1 MRLRRLN
8 LSRYGMFTDREIDFG
23 PAPAGAPDL
32 HLVYGP
38 NEAGKST
45 ALAGF
50 LDLLFGFGRI
60 NPYAFLHPYP
70 TMRVEGDLEI
80 DGEARRFVRIK
91 KKQGSL
97 LGGAG
102 RPVPEGML
110 ANALGGMTRET
121 YKATFSLDDDTLEAG
136 GDEILKSE
144 GDLGQLLFA
153 GGAGLVELRAVLDKL
168 REKAEAFHK
177 GKARN
182 TTLIGLKKSLADL
195 AGEKKR
201 LDIAAGAW
209 AALVKE
215 RDTARTAYD
224 EATAE
229 VAKLE
234 AARADAQRRIAA
246 LPWLSEVRRLRDGL
260 AGLEDLP
267 EPPQIWF
274 ERIGALLE
282 SEPRLAVR
290 IDGLQKQKARLE
302 EKREA
307 APTDDSI
314 LAIEDRV
321 AGIETARA
329 RYVTAEDDLPRRRET
344 LARLRGT
351 IAALL
356 RRLEQAPDADPASL
370 AVPAAAGGAL
380 RALIESRSGVDER
393 LKSTAA
399 ELETAK
405 REETRAA
412 AAFEQTGAAGD
423 AATGAATGAAAGA
436 ATEAAF
442 ERLRAALDD
451 AQGDDWRARLDLHTR
466 QRRRLAAELDDNV
479 RQLRPWSGGAE
490 GLTGVEIPERGELE
504 AWRASLE
511 AAERDIERL
520 EAEKTRL
527 AAERDR
533 QSARADAAKAETG
546 VADDAEAAALRTA
559 RDEAWRRHREAL
571 DAVSAGLFEE
581 RMEAYD
587 AAADGRLANAEAL
600 ARLRQAGEE
609 RRTAE
614 SDVKANAAELARAR
628 RRRQEVMDGIAAS
641 VASMIR
647 TGAADLPPD
656 IGLPRLAAWVDRREG
671 ILAKFAEAR
680 DEKQEIERA
689 QEDGARL
696 RARLAAA
703 LAAAG
708 APPQAEADME
718 ELAAAARAAVAAD
731 KDRRAQADAARQ
743 RLERARAELER
754 RSGEAQ
760 RAESDDDAWRRD
772 WAAALSRCWLG
783 AIEPAPSAAE
793 APRILEDAAELETA
807 HGEHADLAARIDA
820 MESDREA
827 FVAEVG
833 ALAELAGER
842 FDPAQALA
850 HDDALKKRLAKE
862 SDRRKRRDELAKE
875 IEGTDRELARARS
888 EMAEL
893 QAEAGRMFEAFGVDS
908 LRAAE
913 GKLREAKR
921 RAELRETLA
930 ADEAKLADAMGAA
943 SPQDAEAA
951 LAEADRSAL
960 ETGAAET
967 ASKLEDAAARKQELF
982 HTLQKTSDE
991 LAAVG
996 SGDDAARLEQQRRTA
1011 LLEIEEGAR
1020 EWLRVRLGVL
1030 AAERALDAWRDAHR
1044 SSMMEHASRAFHIVS
1059 RGAYERLEAQLGDK
1073 REVLVGVPAA
1083 GGAKL
1088 ATELSKGTRF
1098 QLYLALRV
1106 AGYREFAER
1115 HGPVPFVADDI
1126 LETFDDFRAEEAFR
1140 LFADMAGYGQV
1151 VYLSHHRHL
1160 CEIAREV
1167 CPSVRVHEL
1176 PDAGAAPEAAPEA
1189 A

>member
-8 LSRYGMFTDREIDFG
+8 LSRYGMFTDRAVDFG
-23 PAPAGAPDL
+23 PAPAGTPDL

-50 LDLLFGFGRI
+50 LDLLFGFEHRT
-60 NPYAFLHPYP
+60 PYAFLHDRR
-70 TMRVEGDLEI
+70 TMRVEGDIEI
-80 DGEARRFVRIK
+80 DGDARRFVRVRK
-91 KKQGSL
+91 RRGSL
-97 LGGAG
+97 LDGAG
-102 RPVPEGML
+102 RTVPEGML
-110 ANALGGMTRET
+110 ANALGDMTRET

-136 GDEILKSE
+136 GEEILKSE
-144 GDLGQLLFA
+144 GDLGQLLFE

-168 REKAEAFHK
+168 REEAEAFHK
-177 GKARN
+177 GRAQN
-182 TTLIGLKKSLADL
+182 TILRDLKKRLADL

-215 RDTARTAYD
+215 RDAARKAYD
-224 EATAE
+224 EAAAE
-229 VAKLE
+229 GAKLE

-246 LPWLSEVRRLRDGL
+246 LPWLSEVRRLRDEL
-260 AGLEDLP
+260 AGLEGLP

-282 SEPRLAVR
+282 SEPRLAAR

-356 RRLEQAPDADPASL
+356 RRLERAPDADPASL

-423 AATGAATGAAAGA
+423 AATGAAT
-436 ATEAAF
+436 EAAF

-466 QRRRLAAELDDNV
+466 QRRRLAAELDDNL

-490 GLTGVEIPERGELE
+490 GLTGVEIPERGELD

-546 VADDAEAAALRTA
+546 VADDAEAAASRTA

-656 IGLPRLAAWVDRREG
+656 IGLPRLAAWVDRREE

-783 AIEPAPSAAE
+783 AIDPAPSAAE

-842 FDPAQALA
+842 FDPSRALA
-850 HDDALKKRLAKE
+850 HDDALKKRLAEE
-862 SDRRKRRDELAKE
+862 SDRRKRRDELTKE
-875 IEGTDRELARARS
+875 IEGTDRELDRARS

-893 QAEAGRMFEAFGVDS
+893 QAEAARMFEAFGVDS

-921 RAELRETLA
+921 RTELRETLA

-951 LAEADRSAL
+951 LAEADRDAL

-982 HTLQKTSDE
+982 HALQKISDK

-996 SGDDAARLEQQRRTA
+996 SGDDAARLQQQRRTA

-1030 AAERALDAWRDAHR
+1030 AAERALDAWREAHR
-1044 SSMMEHASRAFHIVS
+1044 SSMMEHASEAFRIVS
-1059 RGAYERLEAQLGDK
+1059 RGAYSRLEAQLGDK

-1088 ATELSKGTRF
+1088 ATELSKGARF

-1115 HGPVPFVADDI
+1115 HGAVPFVADDI

-1160 CEIAREV
+1160 CDIAREV

-1176 PDAGAAPEAAPEA
+1176 PDAGAAPEAASEA

>member
-8 LSRYGMFTDREIDFG
+8 LSRYGMFTDRAVDFG

-50 LDLLFGFGRI
+50 LDLLFGFEHRT
-60 NPYAFLHPYP
+60 PYAFLHDRR
-70 TMRVEGDLEI
+70 TMRVEGDIEI
-80 DGEARRFVRIK
+80 DGDARRFVRVRK
-91 KKQGSL
+91 RRGSL
-97 LGGAG
+97 LDGAG
-102 RPVPEGML
+102 RTVPEGML
-110 ANALGGMTRET
+110 ANALGDMTRET

-144 GDLGQLLFA
+144 GDLGQLLFE
-153 GGAGLVELRAVLDKL
+153 GSAGLVELRAVLDKL
-168 REKAEAFHK
+168 REEAEAFHK

-182 TTLIGLKKSLADL
+182 TALSDLKKRLAAL
-195 AGEKKR
+195 AEDKKR

-209 AALVKE
+209 AALEKE
-215 RDTARTAYD
+215 RDAARTAYD

-246 LPWLSEVRRLRDGL
+246 LPWLAEVRRLREAL
-260 AGLEDLP
+260 AGLEGLP

-307 APTDDSI
+307 APTDDKI
-314 LAIEDRV
+314 LTIEDRV

-329 RYVTAEDDLPRRRET
+329 RYVTAEDDLPRRREM

-356 RRLEQAPDADPASL
+356 RRLERAPDTDPASL
-370 AVPAAAGGAL
+370 VVPAAVAGAL

-423 AATGAATGAAAGA
+423 AATGAAT
-436 ATEAAF
+436 EAAF

-466 QRRRLAAELDDNV
+466 QRRRLAAELDDNL

-490 GLTGVEIPERGELE
+490 SLARVEIPERGELE

-520 EAEKTRL
+520 EAGKARL

-533 QSARADAAKAETG
+533 RDARADAAKAETG
-546 VADDAEAAALRTA
+546 IADDAEAAALRAA
-559 RDEAWRRHREAL
+559 RDEAWQSHIKAL
-571 DAVSAGLFEE
+571 DAASADLFEE

-609 RRTAE
+609 RRTTEA
-614 SDVKANAAELARAR
+614 DAKANAEELARAR

-641 VASMIR
+641 VATMIR
-647 TGAADLPPD
+647 TGAADLPSD
-656 IGLPRLAAWVDRREG
+656 IGLSRLAAWVDRREG

-708 APPQAEADME
+708 APPAQDADME

-754 RSGEAQ
+754 RNGDAQ

-783 AIEPAPSAAE
+783 AIKRAPSAAE

-820 MESDREA
+820 MERDREA
-827 FVAEVG
+827 FVAELG

-842 FDPAQALA
+842 FDPAQALT
-850 HDDALKKRLAKE
+850 HDDALKKRLAEE

-930 ADEAKLADAMGAA
+930 ADEAELADAMGAA

-951 LAEADRSAL
+951 LADADRNAL

-967 ASKLEDAAARKQELF
+967 ASKLKDATARKQELF
-982 HTLQKTSDE
+982 HALQKTSDE

-1030 AAERALDAWRDAHR
+1030 AAERALDTWREAHR
-1044 SSMMEHASRAFHIVS
+1044 SSMMEHASRAFRIVS

-1160 CEIAREV
+1160 CDIAREV

-1176 PDAGAAPEAAPEA
+1176 PDAGAAPEAA
-1189 A
+1189 

>member
-50 LDLLFGFGRI
+50 LDLLFGFEHRT
-60 NPYAFLHPYP
+60 PYAFLHDRR
-70 TMRVEGDLEI
+70 TMRVEGDIEI
-80 DGEARRFVRIK
+80 DGEARRFVRVRK
-91 KKQGSL
+91 RRGSL
-97 LGGAG
+97 LDGAG

-136 GDEILKSE
+136 GEEILKSE

-215 RDTARTAYD
+215 RDAARTAYD
-224 EATAE
+224 EATAA

-246 LPWLSEVRRLRDGL
+246 LPWLSEVRRLREAL
-260 AGLEDLP
+260 AGLEGLP

-282 SEPRLAVR
+282 SEPRLAAR

-307 APTDDSI
+307 TPTDDKI

-356 RRLEQAPDADPASL
+356 RRLEQAPDTDPASL
-370 AVPAAAGGAL
+370 AVPAAAAGAL

-405 REETRAA
+405 REEARAA
-412 AAFEQTGAAGD
+412 AAFERAGAAGD
-423 AATGAATGAAAGA
+423 TAA
-436 ATEAAF
+436 EAAF

-466 QRRRLAAELDDNV
+466 QRRRLAAELDDNL

-490 GLTGVEIPERGELE
+490 SLAGVEIPERSELD

-511 AAERDIERL
+511 AAERDVERL
-520 EAEKTRL
+520 EAGKARL

-533 QSARADAAKAETG
+533 QDARADAAKAETG
-546 VADDAEAAALRTA
+546 IADDAEAAALRAA

-571 DAVSAGLFEE
+571 DAGSADLFEE

-600 ARLRQAGEE
+600 ARLRQASEE
-609 RRTAE
+609 RRTTEA
-614 SDVKANAAELARAR
+614 DAKANAEELARAR

-641 VASMIR
+641 VAAMTR

-656 IGLPRLAAWVDRREG
+656 IGLPRLAAWVDRREE
-671 ILAKFAEAR
+671 ILAKFAEAGG
-680 DEKQEIERA
+680 EEQEIERA
-689 QEDGARL
+689 REDGARL

-754 RSGEAQ
+754 RNGEAQ
-760 RAESDDDAWRRD
+760 RAKSEDDAWRRN

-783 AIEPAPSAAE
+783 AIDPAPSAAE
-793 APRILEDAAELETA
+793 APRILEDAAELETT

-842 FDPAQALA
+842 FDPARALT
-850 HDDALKKRLAKE
+850 HDDALKKRLAEE

-893 QAEAGRMFEAFGVDS
+893 RAEAARMFEAFGVDS

-951 LAEADRSAL
+951 LAEADRDAL
-960 ETGAAET
+960 ETAAAET
-967 ASKLEDAAARKQELF
+967 ASKLEDATARKQELF

-1011 LLEIEEGAR
+1011 FLEIEEGAR

-1044 SSMMEHASRAFHIVS
+1044 SSMMEHASRAFRIVS
-1059 RGAYERLEAQLGDK
+1059 RGAYSRLEAQLGDK

-1160 CEIAREV
+1160 CDIAREV

-1176 PDAGAAPEAAPEA
+1176 PDAGAAPEAAADA

>member
-8 LSRYGMFTDREIDFG
+8 LSRYGMFTDRGIDFG

-50 LDLLFGFGRI
+50 LDLLFGFQHRT
-60 NPYAFLHPYP
+60 PYAFLHDHK
-70 TMRVEGDLEI
+70 TMRVEGDIEI
-80 DGEARRFVRIK
+80 DGEAHRFVRVRK
-91 KKQGSL
+91 RRGSL
-97 LGGAG
+97 LDGDGVT
-102 RPVPEGML
+102 VPEGVL

-168 REKAEAFHK
+168 REGAEAFHK

-182 TTLIGLKKSLADL
+182 TTLNELKQRLAALAD
-195 AGEKKR
+195 ERKR
-201 LDIAAGAW
+201 IDTAAVAW
-209 AALVKE
+209 AVLVKE
-215 RDTARTAYD
+215 RDAARTAYD

-246 LPWLSEVRRLRDGL
+246 LPWLAEVRRLRDGL
-260 AGLEDLP
+260 AGLEGLP

-282 SEPRLAVR
+282 SEPRLAAR
-290 IDGLQKQKARLE
+290 IDNLQKQKARLE

-307 APTDDSI
+307 APTDDKI
-314 LAIEDRV
+314 LTIEDRV

-356 RRLEQAPDADPASL
+356 RRLEQAPDTDPASL
-370 AVPAAAGGAL
+370 AVPAAAAGAL
-380 RALIESRSGVDER
+380 HALIESRSGIDER

-423 AATGAATGAAAGA
+423 AAAGA

-466 QRRRLAAELDDNV
+466 QRRRLAAELDDNL

-490 GLTGVEIPERGELE
+490 SLAGVEIPERGELD

-520 EAEKTRL
+520 EAGKARL

-533 QSARADAAKAETG
+533 RSARADAAKAETG
-546 VADDAEAAALRTA
+546 VADDAEAAALRAA
-559 RDEAWRRHREAL
+559 RDEAWQSHIKAL
-571 DAVSAGLFEE
+571 DAASADLFEE

-609 RRTAE
+609 RRAAE
-614 SDVKANAAELARAR
+614 SDAKANAEELARAR
-628 RRRQEVMDGIAAS
+628 RRRQEVMDGVAAS
-641 VASMIR
+641 VAAMIR

-656 IGLPRLAAWVDRREG
+656 IGLPRLAAWVDRREE
-671 ILAKFAEAR
+671 ILAKFAGAR
-680 DEKQEIERA
+680 GEEQEIERA
-689 QEDGARL
+689 REDGARL
-696 RARLAAA
+696 RAWLAAA

-708 APPQAEADME
+708 APPQAEAGME

-743 RLERARAELER
+743 RLERTRAELER
-754 RSGEAQ
+754 RNGDAQ

-783 AIEPAPSAAE
+783 VIDPAPAAAE
-793 APRILEDAAELETA
+793 APRILEDAAALETA

-820 MESDREA
+820 MERDRAA
-827 FVAEVG
+827 FVAELG

-842 FDPAQALA
+842 FDPARALA
-850 HDDALKKRLAKE
+850 HDDALKKRLAEE
-862 SDRRKRRDELAKE
+862 SDRRKRRAELAKE

-893 QAEAGRMFEAFGVDS
+893 QAEAARMFETFGVDS

-921 RAELRETLA
+921 RAELRGTLA
-930 ADEAKLADAMGAA
+930 ADETKLAEAMGAA

-951 LAEADRSAL
+951 LADADRDAL
-960 ETGAAET
+960 ETAAAET

-1030 AAERALDAWRDAHR
+1030 AAERALDVWREAHR
-1044 SSMMEHASRAFHIVS
+1044 SSMMEHASEAFRIVS
-1059 RGAYERLEAQLGDK
+1059 RDAYLRLEAQLGDK
-1073 REVLVGVPAA
+1073 REVLVGIPAA

-1088 ATELSKGTRF
+1088 ATELSKGARF

-1160 CEIAREV
+1160 CDIAREV

-1176 PDAGAAPEAAPEA
+1176 PDAGAAPEAAADA

>member
-50 LDLLFGFGRI
+50 LDLLFGFEHRT
-60 NPYAFLHPYP
+60 PYAFLHDRR
-70 TMRVEGDLEI
+70 TMRVEGDIEI
-80 DGEARRFVRIK
+80 DGDARRFVRVRK
-91 KKQGSL
+91 RRGSL
-97 LGGAG
+97 LDGAG

-168 REKAEAFHK
+168 REEAEAFHK

-182 TTLIGLKKSLADL
+182 TTLIGLKKSLAAL

-224 EATAE
+224 KAAAE

-234 AARADAQRRIAA
+234 ATRADAQRRIAA
-246 LPWLSEVRRLRDGL
+246 LPWLAEVRRLREAL
-260 AGLEDLP
+260 AGLEGLP

-307 APTDDSI
+307 TPTDDSI

-356 RRLEQAPDADPASL
+356 RRLERAPDTDPASL

-405 REETRAA
+405 REETHAA

-423 AATGAATGAAAGA
+423 AATGAATGA

-559 RDEAWRRHREAL
+559 RDEAWQSHIKAL
-571 DAVSAGLFEE
+571 DAASADLFEE

-609 RRTAE
+609 RHVTEA
-614 SDVKANAAELARAR
+614 DAKANAAELARAR
-628 RRRQEVMDGIAAS
+628 RKRQEVMDGVAAS
-641 VASMIR
+641 VATMIR

-656 IGLPRLAAWVDRREG
+656 IGLPRLAAWVDRREE

-718 ELAAAARAAVAAD
+718 DLAAAARAAVAAD

-783 AIEPAPSAAE
+783 AIDPAPSAAE

-833 ALAELAGER
+833 ALAELAGDM
-842 FDPAQALA
+842 FDPARALT
-850 HDDALKKRLAKE
+850 HDDALKKRLAEE

-893 QAEAGRMFEAFGVDS
+893 RAEAARMFEVFGVDS

-930 ADEAKLADAMGAA
+930 ADETKLADAMGAA
-943 SPQDAEAA
+943 SLQDAEAA
-951 LAEADRSAL
+951 LAEADRNTL

-982 HTLQKTSDE
+982 HALQKTSDE

-996 SGDDAARLEQQRRTA
+996 SGDDAARLEQQRRAA

-1160 CEIAREV
+1160 CDIAREV

-1176 PDAGAAPEAAPEA
+1176 PDAGAAPEAAPA
-1189 A
+1189 AA

>member
-1 MRLRRLN
+1 M
-8 LSRYGMFTDREIDFG
+8 
-23 PAPAGAPDL
+23 
-32 HLVYGP
+32 
-38 NEAGKST
+38 
-45 ALAGF
+45 
-50 LDLLFGFGRI
+50 
-60 NPYAFLHPYP
+60 
-70 TMRVEGDLEI
+70 
-80 DGEARRFVRIK
+80 
-91 KKQGSL
+91 
-97 LGGAG
+97 
-102 RPVPEGML
+102 
-110 ANALGGMTRET
+110 
-121 YKATFSLDDDTLEAG
+121 
-136 GDEILKSE
+136 
-144 GDLGQLLFA
+144 
-153 GGAGLVELRAVLDKL
+153 
-168 REKAEAFHK
+168 
-177 GKARN
+177 
-182 TTLIGLKKSLADL
+182 
-195 AGEKKR
+195 
-201 LDIAAGAW
+201 
-209 AALVKE
+209 KE
-215 RDTARTAYD
+215 RDAARTAYD
-224 EATAE
+224 KAAAE

-246 LPWLSEVRRLRDGL
+246 LPWLAEVRRLRDGL
-260 AGLEDLP
+260 AGLEGLP

-290 IDGLQKQKARLE
+290 IDGLQKQKALLE

-307 APTDDSI
+307 APTDDKI
-314 LAIEDRV
+314 LTIEDRV

-356 RRLEQAPDADPASL
+356 RRLEQAPDTDPASL
-370 AVPAAAGGAL
+370 AVPAAAAGAL

-412 AAFEQTGAAGD
+412 AAFEQTGAATGAAGD
-423 AATGAATGAAAGA
+423 AAMGA

-466 QRRRLAAELDDNV
+466 QRRRLAAELDDNL

-490 GLTGVEIPERGELE
+490 SLARVEIPERSELE

-511 AAERDIERL
+511 AAERDVERL
-520 EAEKTRL
+520 EAGKARL

-533 QSARADAAKAETG
+533 QDARADAAKAETG
-546 VADDAEAAALRTA
+546 IADDAEAAALRAA
-559 RDEAWRRHREAL
+559 RDEAWRRHREAM
-571 DAVSAGLFEE
+571 DAASADFFKE

-587 AAADGRLANAEAL
+587 VAADGRLANAEAL

-609 RRTAE
+609 RRTTEA
-614 SDVKANAAELARAR
+614 DAKANAEELARAR
-628 RRRQEVMDGIAAS
+628 RRRQEVMDGVAAS
-641 VASMIR
+641 VATMIR

-708 APPQAEADME
+708 APPAQDADIE

-731 KDRRAQADAARQ
+731 KDRRAQTDAARQ

-760 RAESDDDAWRRD
+760 RAESGDDVWRRD

-783 AIEPAPSAAE
+783 AIDPAPSAAE

-807 HGEHADLAARIDA
+807 YGEHADLAARIAA

-833 ALAELAGER
+833 ALAELAGDT
-842 FDPAQALA
+842 FDPARALT
-850 HDDALKKRLAKE
+850 HDDALKKRLAEE
-862 SDRRKRRDELAKE
+862 SDRRKRRDELAKD
-875 IEGTDRELARARS
+875 IEGTDRELARARG

-893 QAEAGRMFEAFGVDS
+893 QAEAARMFEAFGVDS

-930 ADEAKLADAMGAA
+930 ADETKLAEAMGAA

-951 LAEADRSAL
+951 LAEADRNAL

-967 ASKLEDAAARKQELF
+967 ASKLKDATARKQELF
-982 HTLQKTSDE
+982 HALQKTSDE

-1044 SSMMEHASRAFHIVS
+1044 SSMMEHASRAFRIVS

-1140 LFADMAGYGQV
+1140 LFADMAVYGQV

-1160 CEIAREV
+1160 CDIAREV

-1176 PDAGAAPEAAPEA
+1176 PDAGAAPEAA
-1189 A
+1189 

>member
-23 PAPAGAPDL
+23 PAGAPDL

-153 GGAGLVELRAVLDKL
+153 GGAGLVELRETLSEL
-168 REKAEAFHK
+168 REGTEAFHK
-177 GKARN
+177 GRAQN
-182 TTLIGLKKSLADL
+182 TILRDLKKRLADL

-201 LDIAAGAW
+201 LDVAAGVW

-215 RDTARTAYD
+215 RDAARKAYD
-224 EATAE
+224 EAAAA

-246 LPWLSEVRRLRDGL
+246 LPWLAEVRRLRDEL
-260 AGLEDLP
+260 AGLEGLP
-267 EPPQIWF
+267 EPPRIWF

-282 SEPRLAVR
+282 SEPRLAAR
-290 IDGLQKQKARLE
+290 IDGLQKQTARLE

-307 APTDDSI
+307 APTDDKI
-314 LAIEDRV
+314 LTIEDRV
-321 AGIETARA
+321 AGVDTARA
-329 RYVTAEDDLPRRRET
+329 RYLTAEQDLPRRRET

-356 RRLEQAPDADPASL
+356 RRLEKAPDTDPASL
-370 AVPAAAGGAL
+370 AVPAAAAGAL

-405 REETRAA
+405 REETCAA
-412 AAFEQTGAAGD
+412 AAFEKI
-423 AATGAATGAAAGA
+423 GAAARA

-451 AQGDDWRARLDLHTR
+451 AQGDDWCARLELHTR
-466 QRRRLAAELDDNV
+466 QRRRLAAELDDNL

-490 GLTGVEIPERGELE
+490 SLAGVEIPERGELD

-520 EAEKTRL
+520 EAGKARL

-546 VADDAEAAALRTA
+546 VADDAEAAARRAA
-559 RDEAWRRHREAL
+559 RDEAWRRHRESM
-571 DAVSAGLFEE
+571 DAASADFFKE

-609 RRTAE
+609 RRTTEA
-614 SDVKANAAELARAR
+614 DAKANAAELARAR

-641 VASMIR
+641 VAIMIR

-656 IGLPRLAAWVDRREG
+656 IGLPRLAAWVDRREE
-671 ILAKFAEAR
+671 ILAKFAEAGG
-680 DEKQEIERA
+680 EEHEIERA
-689 QEDGARL
+689 REDGARL
-696 RARLAAA
+696 HARLAAA

-718 ELAAAARAAVAAD
+718 DLAAAARAAVAAD

-754 RSGEAQ
+754 RNGDAQ

-783 AIEPAPSAAE
+783 AIDPAPSAAE

-820 MESDREA
+820 MERDREA
-827 FVAEVG
+827 FVAELGV
-833 ALAELAGER
+833 LAELAGEK
-842 FDPAQALA
+842 FDPARALT
-850 HDDALKKRLAKE
+850 HDDALKKRLAEE
-862 SDRRKRRDELAKE
+862 SDRRKRRDELAKD

-893 QAEAGRMFEAFGVDS
+893 QAEAARMFEAFGVDS

-930 ADEAKLADAMGAA
+930 ADETKLADAMGAA

-951 LAEADRSAL
+951 LAEADRDAL

-1030 AAERALDAWRDAHR
+1030 AAERALDAWREAHR
-1044 SSMMEHASRAFHIVS
+1044 SSMMEHASEAFRIVS
-1059 RGAYERLEAQLGDK
+1059 RGAYSRLEAQLGDK

-1115 HGPVPFVADDI
+1115 HGAVPFVADDI

-1160 CEIAREV
+1160 CDIAREV

-1176 PDAGAAPEAAPEA
+1176 PDAGAAPEAAADA

>member
-1 MRLRRLN
+1 MMRLRRLN
-8 LSRYGMFTDREIDFG
+8 LSRYGLFTDREIDFG

-32 HLVYGP
+32 HVVYGP

-50 LDLLFGFGRI
+50 LDLLFAFEHRT
-60 NPYAFLHPYP
+60 PYAFLHDRK
-70 TMRVEGDLEI
+70 TMRVEGDIEI
-80 DGEARRFVRIK
+80 DGEARCFVRVRK
-91 KKQGSL
+91 RRGSL
-97 LGGAG
+97 LDGAG
-102 RPVPEGML
+102 RTVPEGML

-153 GGAGLVELRAVLDKL
+153 GGAGLVELRAVLDEL
-168 REKAEAFHK
+168 REGAEAFHK
-177 GKARN
+177 GKARK
-182 TTLIGLKKSLADL
+182 TALGDLKKHLAAL
-195 AGEKKR
+195 AEEKKR

-215 RDTARTAYD
+215 RDAVRTAYD

-234 AARADAQRRIAA
+234 TARMDAQRRIAA
-246 LPWLSEVRRLRDGL
+246 LPWLAEVRRLREAL
-260 AGLEDLP
+260 AGLEGLP

-282 SEPRLAVR
+282 SEPRLAAR
-290 IDGLQKQKARLE
+290 IDGLEKQKARLE

-307 APTDDSI
+307 APTDEAI
-314 LAIEDRV
+314 LAIEDRI
-321 AGIETARA
+321 AGMDTARA
-329 RYVTAEDDLPRRRET
+329 RYITAEDDLPRRRET

-356 RRLEQAPDADPASL
+356 RRLERAPDADPASL
-370 AVPAAAGGAL
+370 AVPAAVAGAL
-380 RALIESRSGVDER
+380 RALIESRSGIDER
-393 LKSTAA
+393 LKSAAA

-405 REETRAA
+405 REETRAT
-412 AAFEQTGAAGD
+412 AAFEKAAAAGNAAGD
-423 AATGAATGAAAGA
+423 IAAGA
-436 ATEAAF
+436 DAEAAF
-442 ERLRAALDD
+442 ERLRAVLDD
-451 AQGDDWRARLDLHTR
+451 AQGSDWRARLDLHTGR
-466 QRRRLAAELDDNV
+466 RRRLAAELDDKL
-479 RQLRPWSGGAE
+479 RQLRPWSGGADS
-490 GLTGVEIPERGELE
+490 LAGVETPERDELD

-511 AAERDIERL
+511 AAEREIESL

-527 AAERDR
+527 AETRDR
-533 QSARADAAKAETG
+533 QAARVDAAKAKTG
-546 VADDAEAAALRTA
+546 VADDDESAARRAA
-559 RDEAWRRHREAL
+559 RDEAWRRHREAMN
-571 DAVSAGLFEE
+571 AASADLFEE

-609 RRTAE
+609 RREAE
-614 SDVKANAAELARAR
+614 SKAKANAETLARAR
-628 RRRQEVMDGIAAS
+628 RRRQKVADEIAAS
-641 VASMIR
+641 VAAMTR

-656 IGLPRLAAWVDRREG
+656 LGLPRLAAWVDRREE

-680 DEKQEIERA
+680 GEEQEIERA
-689 QEDGARL
+689 REDGARL
-696 RARLAAA
+696 QARLAAA
-703 LAAAG
+703 LAAAD
-708 APPQAEADME
+708 APPEAAADME

-754 RSGEAQ
+754 RSDEAQ
-760 RAESDDDAWRRD
+760 RAETDDDSWRRD

-783 AIEPAPSAAE
+783 AIAPAPSAAE
-793 APRILEDAAELETA
+793 APRILEDATELETA

-820 MESDREA
+820 MESDRRA

-833 ALAELAGER
+833 ALAERAGEN
-842 FDPAQALA
+842 FDPARALA
-850 HDDALKKRLAKE
+850 HDDALKKRLAEE
-862 SDRRKRRDELAKE
+862 SDRRKRRSEQAKE
-875 IEGTDRELARARS
+875 IEGAERELARARS

-893 QAEAGRMFEAFGVDS
+893 RAEAARMFQAFGVDS

-913 GKLREAKR
+913 GKLREAQR
-921 RAELRETLA
+921 RAELRGTLA
-930 ADEAKLADAMGAA
+930 ADEAKLADAMGVA

-951 LAEADRSAL
+951 LAEADRDAL

-967 ASKLEDAAARKQELF
+967 ASKLEDATARKQALF
-982 HTLQKTSDE
+982 HALQKAGDE
-991 LAAVG
+991 LDAVG

-1030 AAERALDAWRDAHR
+1030 AAERALDAWREAHR
-1044 SSMMEHASRAFHIVS
+1044 SSMMEHASEAFRIVS
-1059 RGAYERLEAQLGDK
+1059 RGAYSRLEAQLGDK

-1088 ATELSKGTRF
+1088 ATELSKGARF

-1115 HGPVPFVADDI
+1115 HGAVPFVADDI

-1160 CEIAREV
+1160 CDIAREV

-1176 PDAGAAPEAAPEA
+1176 PDAGSGPEAAADA